1 LIYRWYLG
9 IKENTFHWEDCK
21 IFCHVFDHGTNWC
34 VLHLWIFDG
43 SDVNEVGDLCSV
55 CFYVVC
61 SEATQWMSFVYM
73 VEVVYIQ
80 QEDCYKFIQFIRSF
94 FFGLKKIFMNEF
106 CIYGWSCIYPRGR
119 LLQIY
124 SVHTILF
131 FWVKEDLFLKIC
143 FLNNESKKI

>member
-21 IFCHVFDHGTNWC
+21 IFCDVFDHGTNWC

-80 QEDCYKFIQFIRSF
+80 NEDCYKFIQLIGSF
-94 FFGLKKIFMNEF
+94 FFWFKEDLYEWVLY
-106 CIYGWSCIYPRGR
+106 IYCWSCIYPIGR

-131 FWVKEDLFLKIC
+131 FWVRSFFEDFC
-143 FLNNESKKI
+143 FLNESKKI